1 MGTIGDDTISG
12 LGGNDILVGGAGN
25 DDLNGR
31 AGADMLL
38 GGSGND
44 PLRGAVNAIL
54 AGGTGA
60 DTFIVAETAAV
71 KSASIVDYSFV
82 DGDTIDL
89 SPLPTAAIVADIVY
103 VPLETP
109 LLALARQRGHRT
121 VDGLGMLLHQG
132 RPGFE
137 AWFGSPVQVTRE
149 LRAAILTTL
158 GAMGTR

>member
-60 DTFIVAETAAV
+60 DTFIFAETAAV
-71 KSASIVDYSFV
+71 NSASIVDYSFV

-89 SPLPTAAIVADIVY
+89 SPLLDAGFITGQPVSDFVRGVQSGSSIILQVDLNGGGDSFVDVATLTGYGTNSPDLVR
-103 VPLETP
+103 V
-109 LLALARQRGHRT
+109 R
-121 VDGLGMLLHQG
+121 
-132 RPGFE
+132 FE
-137 AWFGSPVQVTRE
+137 GTDHVLQV
-149 LRAAILTTL
+149 
-158 GAMGTR
+158 

>member
-12 LGGNDILVGGAGN
+12 LGNDILVGGAGN

-60 DTFIVAETAAV
+60 DTFIFAETAAV
-71 KSASIVDYSFV
+71 NSASIVDYSFV

-89 SPLPTAAIVADIVY
+89 SPLLDAGFITGQPVSDFVRGVQSGSSITLQVDLNGGGDSFVDVA
-103 VPLETP
+103 T
-109 LLALARQRGHRT
+109 
-121 VDGLGMLLHQG
+121 LHLV
-132 RPGFE
+132 RVRFE
-137 AWFGSPVQVTRE
+137 GTDHVLQV
-149 LRAAILTTL
+149 
-158 GAMGTR
+158 